1 MAIPSELKYTEEHE
15 WVRMEGDI
23 AVVGVTDHAQEE
35 LSDVVFVELPD
46 LDRVVEEKE
55 ACAVVESVK
64 AASDI
69 FSPVAGTVVEVNSAL
84 EEDPGQLNEDPYG
97 SGWLF
102 KIQVDAS
109 DMEIVEGLLTA
120 DDYEEHL
127 G

>member
-46 LDRVVEEKE
+46 LDRMVEEKE

-84 EEDPGQLNEDPYG
+84 EEDPSQLNEDPYG

>member
-1 MAIPSELKYTEEHE
+1 MAIPAELKYTEEHE

-46 LDRVVEEKE
+46 LERVVEEKE

-69 FSPVAGTVVEVNSAL
+69 YSPIAGTVVEVNTAL
-84 EEDPGQLNEDPYG
+84 EEEPSNLNEDPYG
-97 SGWLF
+97 AGWLF
-102 KIQVDAS
+102 KIRVAAA
-109 DMEIVEGLLTA
+109 DMELVEGLLTA

>member
-23 AVVGVTDHAQEE
+23 AVVGVTNHAQEE

-46 LDRVVEEKE
+46 LERVVEEKE

-69 FSPVAGTVVEVNSAL
+69 YSPVSGSVVEVNNAL
-84 EEDPGQLNEDPYG
+84 EEEPSKINDDPYG
-97 SGWLF
+97 EGWLF
-102 KIQVDAS
+102 KIRVAEA

>member
-1 MAIPSELKYTEEHE
+1 MAIPAELKYTEEHE

-46 LDRVVEEKE
+46 LERVVEEKE

-69 FSPVAGTVVEVNSAL
+69 YSPIAGTVVEVNTAL
-84 EEDPGQLNEDPYG
+84 EEEPSNLNEDPYG
-97 SGWLF
+97 C
-102 KIQVDAS
+102 
-109 DMEIVEGLLTA
+109 LLYTSPSPRDRQKSRMPSSA
-120 DDYEEHL
+120 
-127 G
+127 

>member
-15 WVRMEGDI
+15 WVRMDGDI
-23 AVVGVTDHAQEE
+23 ATVGVTDHAQEE

-46 LDRVVEEKE
+46 LERVVEEKE

-69 FSPVAGTVVEVNSAL
+69 YSPVSGTIVEINTAL
-84 EEDPGQLNEDPYG
+84 EEEPSNINEEPYG
-97 SGWLF
+97 AGWLF
-102 KIQVDAS
+102 KVRVN

-120 DDYEEHL
+120 DDYTEHL

>member
-1 MAIPSELKYTEEHE
+1 MAIPSELKYTEEHD
-15 WVRMEGDI
+15 WVRMDGDI
-23 AVVGVTDHAQEE
+23 ATVGVTDHAQEE
-35 LSDVVFVELPD
+35 LSDVVFVELPE
-46 LDRVVEEKE
+46 LERVVDEKE

-69 FSPVAGTVVEVNSAL
+69 YAPVSGTIIEVNSAL
-84 EEDPGQLNEDPYG
+84 EEEPANINEDPYG
-97 SGWLF
+97 HGWLF
-102 KIQVDAS
+102 KVRVT

>member
-23 AVVGVTDHAQEE
+23 AVVGVTYHAQEE

-69 FSPVAGTVVEVNSAL
+69 YSPVAGTVVEVNTSL
-84 EEDPGQLNEDPYG
+84 EEEPSNLNEDPYG
-97 SGWLF
+97 AGWLF
-102 KIQVDAS
+102 KIRVAES

>member
-1 MAIPSELKYTEEHE
+1 MSIPRELKYTEEHD
-15 WVRMEGDI
+15 WVKMDGDI
-23 AVVGVTDHAQEE
+23 ATVGVTFHAQEE

-46 LDRVVEEKE
+46 LERVVEEKE

-69 FSPVAGTVVEVNSAL
+69 YSPVSGTVVEINSAL
-84 EEDPGQLNEDPYG
+84 EEEPSAINEDPYG

-102 KIQVDAS
+102 KIRVS
-109 DMEIVEGLLTA
+109 DMEIVEGLLSA

>member
-35 LSDVVFVELPD
+35 LSDVVFVELPE
-46 LDRVVEEKE
+46 LERVVEEKE

-69 FSPVAGTVVEVNSAL
+69 YSPVSGTVVEVNNSL
-84 EEDPGQLNEDPYG
+84 EEEPSNINEDPYG
-97 SGWLF
+97 VGWLF
-102 KIQVDAS
+102 KIRVAEA

>member
-1 MAIPSELKYTEEHE
+1 MAIPSDLKYTEEHE
-15 WVRMEGDI
+15 WVRLDGD
-23 AVVGVTDHAQEE
+23 VVTVGVTDHAQEE
-35 LSDVVFVELPD
+35 LSDVVFVELPE
-46 LDRVVEEKE
+46 LERVVEEKE

-69 FSPVAGTVVEVNSAL
+69 YSPVSGTIVEVNSSL
-84 EEDPGQLNEDPYG
+84 EEEPSNVNEEPYG

-102 KIQVDAS
+102 KVRLS
-109 DMEIVEGLLTA
+109 DMETFEGLLSA

>member
-1 MAIPSELKYTEEHE
+1 MAIPSDLKYTEEHE
-15 WVRMEGDI
+15 WVRMDGDI
-23 AVVGVTDHAQEE
+23 ATVGVTDHAQEE

-46 LDRVVEEKE
+46 VDREVEEKE
-55 ACAVVESVK
+55 AIGVVESVK

-69 FSPVAGTVVEVNSAL
+69 YAPVSGTVVEVNTDL
-84 EEDPGQLNEDPYG
+84 EEEPGNINEDPYG

-102 KIQVDAS
+102 KIRVN

-120 DDYEEHL
+120 DDYEEQI